1 LRRLRRALA
10 DRPVVEEAKAALMA
24 REGLSEPAAFGW
36 LRRRAMEQRIRIG
49 EMARAVLGHDAR

>member
-1 LRRLRRALA
+1 
-10 DRPVVEEAKAALMA
+10 VEEAKARLMA

-49 EMARAVLGHDAR
+49 EMARGVLGHDAR